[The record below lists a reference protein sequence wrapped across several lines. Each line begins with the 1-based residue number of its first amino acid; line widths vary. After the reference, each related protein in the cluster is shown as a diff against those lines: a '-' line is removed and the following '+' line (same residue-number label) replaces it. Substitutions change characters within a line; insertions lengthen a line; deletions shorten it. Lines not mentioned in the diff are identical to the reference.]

1 MCGARLRRA
10 WISSGRRRATD
21 VEAFAPYA
29 SLPVATL
36 PDDVAEFAPA
46 PRPVM
51 QRGAEPRA
59 AVVLV
64 EIDVQ
69 GLVEV

>member
-1 MCGARLRRA
+1 
-10 WISSGRRRATD
+10 

-29 SLPVATL
+29 SLPLATL

-46 PRPVM
+46 PRPLM
-51 QRGAEPRA
+51 QRGGEPRA

-69 GLVEV
+69 GLVEA